1 MSGNTKK
8 ASDEQLIA
16 SYLRTKSIWE
26 TAKEFGMCGQSVH
39 ERLNKLN
46 MVIDGNG
53 NKWTEADDM
62 RLTLEYELYRYYG
75 KVSRLAESM
84 GRTVFFL
91 SKKAKEL
98 GLTSNNYKL
107 FPRSKLKN
115 MSDDAILVAW
125 EDYKQTRFNMS
136 EYCRRNGYDNEAF
149 ANLMKERFFSE
160 YDDVIE
166 SKLTKC
172 TRYAVGRNFEYRV
185 KKHLESKGYFVM
197 RAPQSKGPVDL
208 LAYHNKEC
216 LFVQCKIGNWHQV
229 QPWNEFYEMSV
240 SHVAEPIFCTKKE
253 NGKLQFN
260 LITGL
265 KDGSRKANPMKEV
278 TINNGGGLL

>member
-1 MSGNTKK
+1 MSNVKK
-8 ASDEQLIA
+8 ASDEQLLA
-16 SYLRTKSIWE
+16 SYTKTKSIWD
-26 TAKEFGMCGQSVH
+26 TADEFGMCGQSVH
-39 ERLNKLN
+39 ERLTKLN
-46 MVIDGNG
+46 ILMDGNG
-53 NKWTEADDM
+53 NRWTPEDDA
-62 RLTLEYELYRYYG
+62 RLTLEYEIYRYYG

-98 GLTSNNYKL
+98 GLTSKNYKS

-115 MSDDAILVAW
+115 MSDDAISVAW
-125 EDYKQTRFNMS
+125 EDYKHTRFKMS
-136 EYCRRNGYDNEAF
+136 EYCRRNGYDNDAF

-160 YDDVIE
+160 YDDVME

-172 TRYAVGRNFEYRV
+172 TKYATGRNFEYRA

-208 LAYHNKEC
+208 IAYHNKEC
-216 LFVQCKIGNWHQV
+216 LFVQCKIGSWHQV
-229 QPWNEFYEMSV
+229 QPWNEFYNLAS
-240 SHVAEPIFCTKKE
+240 SHGAEPIFCTKKE

-260 LITGL
+260 LIYGI
-265 KDGSRKANPMKEV
+265 KDGSRKTAPMKEV
-278 TINNGGGLL
+278 TINNGGGLM